1 MYRKDNKNEFFTIK
15 ARKEG
20 YPARS
25 VYKLQEIDRKYR
37 IIQKGDNVLDL
48 GSAPGS
54 WLLYASKMAGDKG
67 SVVGIDIEKIKT
79 ALPGNVVLIQK
90 DIMELAPKDLTV
102 FNKKFQ
108 AVISDLAPKTSGMK
122 FVDEG
127 RSLELGLKALLI
139 AKNVLSAGGNF
150 VCKIFEGEGT
160 GQFIAKAEQNFKFVK
175 RFRPKAVK
183 KDSKE
188 FYLVAKGL
196 NPE

>member
-25 VYKLQEIDRKYR
+25 VYKLQEIDRKHR

-54 WLLYASKMAGDKG
+54 WLLYASKIVGDKG
-67 SVVGIDIEKIKT
+67 AVVGIDIEKIKT
-79 ALPGNVVLIQK
+79 TLPGNVVLIQK
-90 DIMELAPKDLTV
+90 DIMELVPKDLAV
-102 FNKKFQ
+102 FNRKFQ

-127 RSLELGLKALLI
+127 RSLELGFKALLI

-160 GQFIAKAEQNFKFVK
+160 DQFIAAAKKNFKFVK

-188 FYLVAKGL
+188 FYLVAKGF